1 MTDAIAPRT
10 NTSLQDRARTIMPGG
25 VSHELRYR
33 PTHPVY
39 IDRALGAEKW
49 DVEGKRYIDFKLGA
63 ASQLLGNARP
73 EVMEAV
79 AHQLSKT
86 PYSGDCHALE
96 IEWAEWIG
104 KLIPSADLV
113 RFTGSGT
120 ESTMLA
126 LRLGRAYSGKD
137 KVLRIDG
144 HFHGWHD
151 MLLKG
156 SKPGTDMPPSQG
168 VPGAITDLTVV
179 APPSLDAIE
188 TCLAQDND
196 IGTIFVEASG
206 ANYGSVPLPDG
217 FLQGIRTLAT
227 KANKVLIFDEVI
239 TGFRWSP
246 GGRQALEDV
255 LPDLTTLA
263 KVATGGLPGG
273 AVCGRRDIMDLLD
286 PGKPLN
292 GYAPPVSHKGTFN
305 AAPLVAAGAI
315 AAMKLLATGK
325 EQAQAD
331 AMAQQLRD
339 GFNDCFTRHGVM
351 AHAYGDSSTCHL
363 YFEGLSIAGKSAAE
377 IRAVNPAL
385 VNGLRDGLLKRG
397 VDFMS
402 FTSCVT
408 SSMHTAEIIS
418 EAIDKFDETI
428 KDLIQTGVIS
438 K

>member
-1 MTDAIAPRT
+1 MIT
-10 NTSLQDRARTIMPGG
+10 NQSLAQRAKQVMPGG

-33 PTHPVY
+33 APYPIY

-63 ASQLLGNARP
+63 ASQILGNSCP
-73 EVMEAV
+73 EVMQAV
-79 AHQLSKT
+79 AEQLTKT
-86 PYSGDCHALE
+86 PYTGDCHALE
-96 IEWAEWIG
+96 IEWAEWIS
-104 KLIPSADLV
+104 KLFPSADLV

-156 SKPGTDMPPSQG
+156 AKPGANTPPSLG
-168 VPGAITDLTVV
+168 VPTAIADLTVV
-179 APPSLDAIE
+179 APPELGAVRTLLEQDA
-188 TCLAQDND
+188 A

-206 ANYGSVPLPDG
+206 ANYGSVPLPNG
-217 FLQGIRTLAT
+217 FLQGIRDLADEQE
-227 KANKVLIFDEVI
+227 KVLIFDEVI

-246 GGRQALEDV
+246 GGRQALDDV
-255 LPDLTTLA
+255 TPDITTLA

-273 AVCGRRDIMDLLD
+273 AICGRRDIMDLLD
-286 PGKPLN
+286 PSKPRD
-292 GYAPPVSHKGTFN
+292 GFAPPVSHKGTFN

-315 AAMKLLATGK
+315 AAMKLLSTGDV
-325 EQAQAD
+325 QRQAD
-331 AMAQQLRD
+331 AMAARLRD
-339 GFNDCFTRHGVM
+339 GINTCFAHRSM
-351 AHAYGDSSTCHL
+351 AAVAYGDSSTCHL
-363 YFEGLSIAGKSAAE
+363 YFGGTSIEGLSAAE
-377 IRAVNPAL
+377 IRTVSPAL
-385 VNGLRDGLLKRG
+385 VNGLRHGLLAGG

-408 SSMHTAEIIS
+408 SCAHTP
-418 EAIDKFDETI
+418 
-428 KDLIQTGVIS
+428 DLIDEALDIFDDVLGKLTADGVIT
-438 K
+438 